1 MTHGSYWITPTIF
14 FDPQTSSDGS
24 SSTFAP
30 RLIVPISRY
39 VPPER
44 SISIPSGMT
53 CGKPTKSQ
61 TTSAPP
67 PPVHVR
73 TSATRSLR
81 SATSLRLIVWSAPNA
96 RASSSRP
103 GS

>member
-1 MTHGSYWITPTIF
+1 MTHGSYWMTPTIF

-24 SSTFAP
+24 ISTLAP

-39 VPPER
+39 VPPDR
-44 SISIPSGMT
+44 SISIPSGIT
-53 CGKPTKSQ
+53 WGKPTKSQ
-61 TTSAPP
+61 ATSAPF
-67 PPVHVR
+67 PPVHFR

-81 SATSLRLIVWSAPNA
+81 SGTSFRSIVWSAPNA
-96 RASSSRP
+96 RASARRP